1 MSWGSVQ
8 SECSQFPQ
16 LPVIVRLTLIE
27 DTHMKKSL
35 LLASLFAA
43 VAMAACGQKEETAP
57 TAPAATPAP
66 APAPMPAPATPPAA
80 DTTAAPAADA
90 ASAPASA
97 ASQ

>member
-1 MSWGSVQ
+1 
-8 SECSQFPQ
+8 

-43 VAMAACGQKEETAP
+43 VAMTACGQKEEAAP
-57 TAPAATPAP
+57 VAPAATPAP
-66 APAPMPAPATPPAA
+66 APAPEPAPAT
-80 DTTAAPAADA
+80 APAADA
-90 ASAPASA
+90 AASAADSAASAADAAASA